1 METAY
6 SYVQDPEVV
15 RRNQTEDITIL
26 RLIDFG
32 RSLHLSDEAM
42 EDYLVKAL
50 GMVPQYARNY
60 IASYD
65 EQAAEHTLPW
75 AFN

>member
-1 METAY
+1 METGY

-15 RRNQTEDITIL
+15 QRNQTEDITSL
-26 RLIDFG
+26 RLIGFG
-32 RSLHLSDEAM
+32 RSFHLSNEAM

-50 GMVPQYARNY
+50 GMVPQYARNC

-75 AFN
+75 EFS